1 MYAIVN
7 TSGRHL
13 SLQDL
18 RVMLSPRERIDLDSV
33 CDRREI
39 EASTHLKHALKK
51 GYVKVVVKDKEGHDF
66 SVPQTQSGITKDDL
80 NKIKSE
86 IASIIQDA
94 IKSMPSSTVVVQGGV
109 VDKNADH
116 VDHGIEMSD
125 EVLDHIHK
133 KAVDRLMNNTE
144 KTVDVKP
151 VHGSNLNIKKNL
163 DELEDLL

>member
-33 CDRREI
+33 CDRRDI
-39 EASTHLKHALKK
+39 EASAHLKHALKK
-51 GYVKVVVKDKEGHDF
+51 GYVKVVLKDREGHDF
-66 SVPQTQSGITKDDL
+66 GVQQSAITKDDL

-86 IASIIQDA
+86 IENIIKDA
-94 IKSMPSSTVVVQGGV
+94 IKSMPSSTVVVQNSTQGGV
-109 VDKNADH
+109 SVDSEHN
-116 VDHGIEMSD
+116 IQMSD

-144 KTVDVKP
+144 KTVDVKS
-151 VHGSNLNIKKNL
+151 VKTSNLNIKKNL

>member
-1 MYAIVN
+1 MYTIVN

-18 RVMLSPRERIDLDSV
+18 RVMLSPRERIDLDAV
-33 CDRREI
+33 CERRDI
-39 EASTHLKHALKK
+39 EASLHLKHALKK
-51 GYVKVVVKDKEGHDF
+51 GYVKVVVKDRDGQNFDH
-66 SVPQTQSGITKDDL
+66 TQSSITKDDL
-80 NKIKSE
+80 NKIKVE

-94 IKSMPSSTVVVQGGV
+94 IKAMPASTVVVQNGNNSVNTSDSDSGV
-109 VDKNADH
+109 T
-116 VDHGIEMSD
+116 MSD

-144 KTVDVKP
+144 KAVDVKS
-151 VHGSNLNIKKNL
+151 VQSANLNIKKNL

>member
-66 SVPQTQSGITKDDL
+66 SVPQSGITKDDL

-94 IKSMPSSTVVVQGGV
+94 IKSMPTSTVVVQGAVQANEGS
-109 VDKNADH
+109 DS
-116 VDHGIEMSD
+116 DHGIQMSD

-144 KTVDVKP
+144 KTVDVKS
-151 VHGSNLNIKKNL
+151 VQSSNLNIKKNL